1 MKNMTMMQK
10 TLWGAG
16 LLYAGRFIYS
26 AVQDTLRARSFAH
39 SVVVISGGSRGLGL
53 LMGKEFAKE
62 GASLALLARDE
73 AELRRAQNIIQFAY
87 PECLVH
93 YYVCDCTKSE
103 EVKKTIQEVLRTFGH
118 IDVLVN
124 NAGVISS
131 MPIANASEK
140 EFEESIATHFWG
152 PFHLIQNCLP
162 HLRRGA
168 RIVNISSIGGKI
180 PIPHLAPYCTGKFAL
195 VGYSESL
202 RAELMSEGIYV
213 TTVCPGLMRTG
224 SVDHATFK
232 GQVKKEYAWFSLIDS
247 LPLITVNAERAAR
260 QIIQATRVGKAELR
274 ISLSTKMAVIAY
286 AHFPELFCDS
296 ISLANILLP
305 NPTSDKDLKV
315 QGSDA
320 HSFISPS
327 VLTTLS
333 NKARDRNN
341 ENERPASI

>member
-1 MKNMTMMQK
+1 MENMSRVQK

-16 LLYAGRFIYS
+16 FLYAARFIYNTI
-26 AVQDTLRARSFAH
+26 QDAIRARSFTH

-53 LMGKEFAKE
+53 LLGKEFAKE

-73 AELRRAQNIIQFAY
+73 AELRRAQNIIQLAY

-131 MPIANASEK
+131 MPIANATEK

-152 PFHLIQNCLP
+152 PYHLIQNCLP
-162 HLRRGA
+162 HLERGA

-195 VGYSESL
+195 VGYSETL

-224 SVDHATFK
+224 SVDHANFK
-232 GQVKKEYAWFSLIDS
+232 GQVKKEFAWFSLMDS
-247 LPLITVNAERAAR
+247 LPLITINAERAAR
-260 QIIQATRVGKAELR
+260 QIVQATRVGKAELR
-274 ISLSTKMAVIAY
+274 ISFSTKLAIIAY
-286 AHFPELFCDS
+286 AHFPDFFCDA
-296 ISLANILLP
+296 ISLANLLLP
-305 NPTSDKDLKV
+305 NPTNDKNLMV

-320 HSFISPS
+320 HSLISPS
-327 VLTTLS
+327 VVTMLS

>member
-1 MKNMTMMQK
+1 MNSLGRK
-10 TLWGAG
+10 TLIGAG
-16 LLYAGRFIYS
+16 SLLAGRFIYNTVRD
-26 AVQDTLRARSFAH
+26 AIRARSFEH

-73 AELRRAQNIIQFAY
+73 AELRRAQNIIQLAY
-87 PECLVH
+87 PESLVH
-93 YYVCDCTKSE
+93 YYVCDCTKAE
-103 EVKKTIQEVLRTFGH
+103 EVKSTIQEIMRTFGH

-124 NAGVISS
+124 NAGIISS
-131 MPIANASEK
+131 MPIANATEK

-152 PFHLIQNCLP
+152 PYHLIQNCLP
-162 HLRRGA
+162 HLERGA

-195 VGYSESL
+195 VGYSETL
-202 RAELMSEGIYV
+202 RAELMDEGIYV

-232 GQVKKEYAWFSLIDS
+232 GQVKKEYAWFSIMDS

-260 QIIQATRVGKAELR
+260 EIIQAARVGQAELR
-274 ISLSTKMAVIAY
+274 ISFSTKLAIIAH
-286 AHFPELFCDS
+286 AHFPDFFCDA
-296 ISLANILLP
+296 ISLANLFLP
-305 NPTSDKDLKV
+305 NHTEDKDLKV
-315 QGSDA
+315 EGADA

-327 VLTTLS
+327 PLTALT
-333 NKARDRNN
+333 NKAAARNN
-341 ENERPASI
+341 ENERPARI